1 MGKQLKEERARFIGD
16 EEQRGI
22 LELRIKELQH
32 ENEIQKKKITVEVD
46 EHVEVVIEK
55 GREIESLKA
64 ELESLQ
70 ERYKIELEQSRMEF
84 RKTKEGIIKDFQIKL
99 EVKNDR
105 SEDLDKARGQ
115 IEMLIKEITELK
127 KELELLKLKK
137 DQEIIDIVSVHK
149 THIGA
154 KDDEIK
160 AIVDKLEAQIKQ
172 YQQLQEVKIAL
183 DMEIAVFRRLLENEE
198 DRLDLSCDIS
208 PSKTIRRRRSSSSS
222 SSSSYSSD
230 GEGKDKKESWGANKS
245 FDGKGA
251 AAGGVT
257 VQASKA
263 TVVSAT
269 VSQGAAKKSQTP
281 KK

>member
-1 MGKQLKEERARFIGD
+1 MG
-16 EEQRGI
+16 
-22 LELRIKELQH
+22 
-32 ENEIQKKKITVEVD
+32 
-46 EHVEVVIEK
+46 IEK

-70 ERYKIELEQSRMEF
+70 DRYKIELEQSRMEF
-84 RKTKEGIIKDFQIKL
+84 QKTKEGIIKDFQIKL

-115 IEMLIKEITELK
+115 IEMLIKEITE
-127 KELELLKLKK
+127 LKK

-183 DMEIAVFRRLLENEE
+183 DMEIAVFRRLIENEE
-198 DRLDLSCDIS
+198 DRLDLSVDIS

-222 SSSSYSSD
+222 SSSCSSSD
-230 GEGKDKKESWGANKS
+230 GEGKDKKKKESWGANKS

>member
-1 MGKQLKEERARFIGD
+1 MG
-16 EEQRGI
+16 
-22 LELRIKELQH
+22 
-32 ENEIQKKKITVEVD
+32 
-46 EHVEVVIEK
+46 
-55 GREIESLKA
+55 
-64 ELESLQ
+64 
-70 ERYKIELEQSRMEF
+70 
-84 RKTKEGIIKDFQIKL
+84 
-99 EVKNDR
+99 
-105 SEDLDKARGQ
+105 
-115 IEMLIKEITELK
+115 K

-183 DMEIAVFRRLLENEE
+183 DMEIAVFRRLIENEE

-222 SSSSYSSD
+222 SSSSSD
-230 GEGKDKKESWGANKS
+230 GEGKDRKKKESWGANKS

>member
-1 MGKQLKEERARFIGD
+1 MF
-16 EEQRGI
+16 
-22 LELRIKELQH
+22 
-32 ENEIQKKKITVEVD
+32 T
-46 EHVEVVIEK
+46 
-55 GREIESLKA
+55 
-64 ELESLQ
+64 
-70 ERYKIELEQSRMEF
+70 F
-84 RKTKEGIIKDFQIKL
+84 
-99 EVKNDR
+99 
-105 SEDLDKARGQ
+105 
-115 IEMLIKEITELK
+115 
-127 KELELLKLKK
+127 
-137 DQEIIDIVSVHK
+137 
-149 THIGA
+149 
-154 KDDEIK
+154 
-160 AIVDKLEAQIKQ
+160 QIKQ

-183 DMEIAVFRRLLENEE
+183 DMEIAVFRRLIENEE

-230 GEGKDKKESWGANKS
+230 GEGKDKKKKESWGANKS

>member
-1 MGKQLKEERARFIGD
+1 MG
-16 EEQRGI
+16 EQRGI

-32 ENEIQKKKITVEVD
+32 ENEIQRKKITVEVD

-84 RKTKEGIIKDFQIKL
+84 Q
-99 EVKNDR
+99 
-105 SEDLDKARGQ
+105 
-115 IEMLIKEITELK
+115 
-127 KELELLKLKK
+127 
-137 DQEIIDIVSVHK
+137 K

-183 DMEIAVFRRLLENEE
+183 DMEIAVFRRLIENEE

-208 PSKTIRRRRSSSSS
+208 PSKTIRRRRSSS
-222 SSSSYSSD
+222 
-230 GEGKDKKESWGANKS
+230 
-245 FDGKGA
+245 
-251 AAGGVT
+251 
-257 VQASKA
+257 
-263 TVVSAT
+263 
-269 VSQGAAKKSQTP
+269 
-281 KK
+281 